1 MEVEVREV
9 WGWNLKEEMESI
21 ASIKDFFPFVALDT
35 EFPGFIAPRS
45 SRQATADELYDEVK
59 LNVDS
64 LKLIQVGLA
73 FFDGFGMLPC
83 SRPFC
88 GIVWQ
93 FNLSDFDPSCDPH
106 SRSAVQFLE
115 ENGIDFEASRRRGID
130 SQRLCEEFW
139 AAGLLGNPRLS
150 WLCFHG
156 TYDFAYLLK
165 LIEGGKSLPSTRR
178 QFMEKVN
185 RRFCNI
191 YDLKYMAKF
200 YEELRHGKLGL
211 RRMAEILGVEEYLGK
226 CQEEVKEGEENHRYH
241 QAGWDS
247 LVTGM
252 SFFQMDVIHAIQAV
266 KKSFGDLPMAA
277 DLSGLNAVLRD
288 SNGVIYDMGTE
299 FSSRDSVAT
308 GSCINIDVVMGDH
321 LFLSSTIVSI

>member
-1 MEVEVREV
+1 MEIEVREV

-35 EFPGFIAPRS
+35 EFPGFIAPWS
-45 SRQATADELYDEVK
+45 SRKATADELYDEVK

-106 SRSAVQFLE
+106 SRSAVEFLE
-115 ENGIDFEASRRRGID
+115 ENGIDFEACRRRGID
-130 SQRLCEEFW
+130 SQRLSEEFW

-165 LIEGGKSLPSTRR
+165 LIDGGKSLPSIRC

-185 RRFCNI
+185 RRFYNI

-200 YEELRHGKLGL
+200 YEELSHGKLGL

-226 CQEEVKEGEENHRYH
+226 CQEEEEVKEGEGNHRYH

-252 SFFQMDVIHAIQAV
+252 SFFQMDVIDTILAV
-266 KKSFGDLPMAA
+266 KQSSGDLPVAV
-277 DLSGLNAVLRD
+277 DLSGLNAVLKN

-299 FSSRDSVAT
+299 FTSKRLGTTDSP
-308 GSCINIDVVMGDH
+308 IDD
-321 LFLSSTIVSI
+321 LFSLLYPLF